1 MVTVDQVLTALKSV
15 KDPEIH
21 KDIVSMGMI
30 KDISINEDKLAFTL
44 ELTTPACPFN
54 SEIEQDVRNSISNL
68 GIKNLDLKVTAR
80 VVEGRSISMDQLLP
94 NVKNIIA
101 VASGKG
107 GVGKTTVSVN
117 LAVALAKSGAKVGIL
132 DADIYGP
139 SVPLMLGLKQSPEVI
154 DNKIQ
159 PPITENVKVMSMGF
173 FYEQSQ
179 QAGIYR
185 GPIISG
191 IVKQFITDVNW
202 GELDYL
208 IIDLPPGTGDAP
220 LTIAQTIPITGILI
234 VTTPQDVA
242 MNVAVKAIGMFN
254 KLNVPIV
261 GVIENMSYLECP
273 QCENK
278 ISIFGAGGGQKV
290 SEKFNI
296 PFIGQIPL
304 HPQIMVGSDSG
315 KPVTIAEPAS
325 VNSMAFDKITRTV
338 AGRVSIIAEE
348 LKEQAERDRQIE
360 LKQEEKIEGRNDET
374 VSRPTEDQRTAAPP
388 QPQDA
393 NQT

>member
-1 MVTVDQVLTALKSV
+1 MVTVDQVLTALKKV
-15 KDPEIH
+15 EDPELH

-30 KDISINEDKLAFTL
+30 KDLAINDGKVAFTL

-54 SEIEQDVRNSISNL
+54 SDIEKDVRAAINGL
-68 GIKNLDLKVTAR
+68 GVKELNLKVTAR
-80 VVEGRSISMDQLLP
+80 VMEGRAVSMDELLP
-94 NVKNIIA
+94 GVRNIVA

-117 LAVALAKSGAKVGIL
+117 LALALAKTGAKVGLL

-139 SVPLMLGLKQSPEVI
+139 SVPLMMGLKASPEVI
-154 DNKIQ
+154 SNKIQ
-159 PPITENVKVMSMGF
+159 PPEVDGVKVISMGF

-185 GPIISG
+185 GPIVSG
-191 IVKQFITDVNW
+191 IVKQFLTDVNW

-254 KLNVPIV
+254 KLNVPII
-261 GVIENMSYLECP
+261 GVVENMSYLQCP
-273 QCENK
+273 HCSDQIYLFGQGGGKK
-278 ISIFGAGGGQKV
+278 ISDDFK
-290 SEKFNI
+290 I
-296 PFIGQIPL
+296 PFIGEIPL
-304 HPQIMVGSDSG
+304 HPDIREGSDVG
-315 KPVTIAEPAS
+315 KPTVMSQPDSMQAHAFSKAAKVVAGRISIIAAEMKAQEQAEPA
-325 VNSMAFDKITRTV
+325 K
-338 AGRVSIIAEE
+338 
-348 LKEQAERDRQIE
+348 
-360 LKQEEKIEGRNDET
+360 
-374 VSRPTEDQRTAAPP
+374 
-388 QPQDA
+388 
-393 NQT
+393 

>member
-1 MVTVDQVLTALKSV
+1 MVSVDLVLSSLKKV
-15 KDPEIH
+15 VDPELH
-21 KDIVSMGMI
+21 KDIVSMGMV
-30 KDISINEDKLAFTL
+30 KDLVINSGKVAFTL

-54 SEIEQDVRNSISNL
+54 SDIEQDVRNAISSL
-68 GIKNLDLKVTAR
+68 GVKELDLKVTAR
-80 VVEGRSISMDQLLP
+80 VMEGRAISMDELLP
-94 NVKNIIA
+94 GVKNILA

-117 LAVALAKSGAKVGIL
+117 LAVALAKTGAKVGLL

-139 SVPLMLGLKQSPEVI
+139 SVPLMLGLKASPEVI
-154 DNKIQ
+154 NNKIQ
-159 PPITENVKVMSMGF
+159 PPVSEGIKVISMGF

-191 IVKQFITDVNW
+191 IVKQFLTDVNW
-202 GELDYL
+202 GDLDYL

-242 MNVAVKAIGMFN
+242 MNVSVKAIGMFN

-273 QCENK
+273 HCNQHTH
-278 ISIFGAGGGQKV
+278 IFGKGGGQIV
-290 SEKFNI
+290 SEQFNI
-296 PFIGQIPL
+296 PFIGEIPL
-304 HPQIMVGSDSG
+304 HPLIMTGSDIG
-315 KPVTIAEPAS
+315 KSVVISAPDSMNSLVFSKVAKTIAGRISVIATEMQAQQETESEQSNSDNSSSQTEAQNAS
-325 VNSMAFDKITRTV
+325 HI
-338 AGRVSIIAEE
+338 
-348 LKEQAERDRQIE
+348 
-360 LKQEEKIEGRNDET
+360 
-374 VSRPTEDQRTAAPP
+374 
-388 QPQDA
+388 
-393 NQT
+393 